1 MTDQEMLQQ
10 VQERIAEEQQGQPSN
25 DGPKLDKHGLPI
37 PKPDFVERCLYANE
51 LGDGLL
57 FSYLFKGRHAYVGQA
72 DEWIWWS
79 GHHWSVDLIEKG
91 HRARADVEHVAQ
103 AYYTTG
109 AHFDR
114 LAKDAERDGDKESA
128 GRLKAKAEKMK
139 ARAARLRT
147 ETGRKRCLEFA
158 KTNLESPL
166 AIAGDEVDR
175 DPWSLPMANGV
186 VDLRTGEM
194 RPGRPDDWLVK
205 SSPVEWQGIDALAL
219 TGSASSPRSWAM
231 TRRWRPSS
239 SAPSA
244 MASPVWPASTSSW
257 CCSGVDA
264 TARAS

>member
-1 MTDQEMLQQ
+1 M
-10 VQERIAEEQQGQPSN
+10 
-25 DGPKLDKHGLPI
+25 
-37 PKPDFVERCLYANE
+37 ERCLYANE

-139 ARAARLRT
+139 AGLPACEPRPGASAVSNLPRPTWRARWPSLVMRST
-147 ETGRKRCLEFA
+147 ETRGRCPWRMALWTCA
-158 KTNLESPL
+158 R
-166 AIAGDEVDR
+166 GD
-175 DPWSLPMANGV
+175 A
-186 VDLRTGEM
+186 
-194 RPGRPDDWLVK
+194 PG
-205 SSPVEWQGIDALAL
+205 
-219 TGSASSPRSWAM
+219 
-231 TRRWRPSS
+231 PS
-239 SAPSA
+239 
-244 MASPVWPASTSSW
+244 
-257 CCSGVDA
+257 
-264 TARAS
+264 R